1 MYLLLDKLQSLIV
14 PSSTFLI
21 SNIQTKTHMDN
32 TLLIIA
38 ILALFFRI
46 SLSIFRACRKKLKSI
61 TELQEANKTFQF
73 TKHSK
78 KPLGIQKRMLN
89 LKQYKYKK

>member
-1 MYLLLDKLQSLIV
+1 MYLSLDKLQSLIV

-61 TELQEANKTFQF
+61 IELQEANQTFQF

>member
-1 MYLLLDKLQSLIV
+1 
-14 PSSTFLI
+14 
-21 SNIQTKTHMDN
+21 MDN

-38 ILALFFRI
+38 ISLALFFRI

-61 TELQEANKTFQF
+61 IELQEANQTFQF